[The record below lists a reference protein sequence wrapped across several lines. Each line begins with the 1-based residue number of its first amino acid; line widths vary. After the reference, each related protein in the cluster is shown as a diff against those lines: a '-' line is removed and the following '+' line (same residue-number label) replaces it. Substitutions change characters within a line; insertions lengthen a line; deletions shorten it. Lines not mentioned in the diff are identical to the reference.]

1 MEKRI
6 LVKDRYFVPY
16 IPYERLEKAID
27 AVAERIN
34 HDFKHFNG
42 TPIILC
48 VLNGSIL
55 FTGELM
61 KRLTFPCEFSSIRLS
76 SYEGTL
82 STGVTRKVLGLTSS
96 IKGRTVIVV
105 EDIVDTGK
113 TITDLHALLLDAG
126 AADVKI
132 CTMLL
137 KPDVYKKDLKLDYVA
152 MEIENRFIVGFGLD
166 YDQLGRNYKDIYI
179 LDNSVEKTA
188 MKHFLIFGPPGAGKG
203 TQAAKIIDR
212 FGLRHVSTGDLL
224 RREIAAG
231 TPLGLQAKTLI
242 DKGELVPDSVV
253 EGMIASELDNNPD
266 AKGFIFDG
274 FPRTTAQAEH
284 LDAMLSARGEKIN
297 AVISLMIPDET
308 VFERIRH
315 RAEIENRVDD
325 TKPEIIRNRI
335 DTYHAKTEPVISFYK
350 GKGVYREI
358 DGLGTIEEVF
368 GKVSALLDE
377 YLPA

>member
-1 MEKRI
+1 MEGRI

-34 HDFKHFNG
+34 HDFKDFDG

-61 KRLTFPCEFSSIRLS
+61 KRLNFPCEFSSVRLS

-113 TITDLHALLLDAG
+113 TITDLYALLLDAG

-179 LDNSVEKTA
+179 LEKEAPKPA

-203 TQAAKIIDR
+203 TQAAKMIER

-231 TPLGLQAKTLI
+231 TPLGLQAKALI
-242 DKGELVPDSVV
+242 DKGELVPDEVV
-253 EGMIASELDNNPD
+253 EGMIASELGNNPQV
-266 AKGFIFDG
+266 KGFIFDG

-284 LDAMLSARGEKIN
+284 LDAMLEARGEK
-297 AVISLMIPDET
+297 VDSVLSLAIPDDT
-308 VFERIRH
+308 VFERIHH
-315 RAEIENRVDD
+315 RALVE
-325 TKPEIIRNRI
+325 NRI
-335 DTYHAKTEPVISFYK
+335 DDTREDIIRTRIATYHAKTEPVIAFYK

-358 DGLGTIEEVF
+358 DGLGTIDEVF
-368 GKVSALLDE
+368 SRICDVMDE
-377 YLPA
+377 IC

>member
-1 MEKRI
+1 MEGRI

-16 IPYERLEKAID
+16 IPYERLEKSID

-34 HDFKHFNG
+34 HDFKDFDG

-61 KRLTFPCEFSSIRLS
+61 KRLDFPCEFSSIRLS

-82 STGVTRKVLGLTSS
+82 STGITRKVLGLTSS

-137 KPDVYKKDLKLDYVA
+137 KPEVYKKDLKLDYVA

-179 LDNSVEKTA
+179 LDDTKSKT

-203 TQAAKIIDR
+203 TQAAKLIER
-212 FGLRHVSTGDLL
+212 YGLRHVSTGDLL

-231 TPLGLQAKTLI
+231 TPLGRKAKTLI
-242 DKGELVPDSVV
+242 DKGELVPDEVV
-253 EGMIASELDNNPD
+253 ESMIASELDAHTD
-266 AKGFIFDG
+266 GKGFIFDG

-284 LDAMLSARGEKIN
+284 LDAMLEARGHKVD
-297 AVISLMIPDET
+297 AVLSLTIPDDT

-325 TKPEIIRNRI
+325 TKPEIIRTRI
-335 DTYHAKTEPVISFYK
+335 ATYHAKTEPVISFYK

-358 DGLGTIEEVF
+358 DGLGTIDEVF
-368 GKVSALLDE
+368 DKVSAVME
-377 YLPA
+377 AYLQ

>member
-1 MEKRI
+1 MENRI

-16 IPYERLEKAID
+16 IPYERLEQAID

-34 HDFKHFNG
+34 HDFKDFDG

-55 FTGELM
+55 FTAELM
-61 KRLTFPCEFSSIRLS
+61 KRLTFPCEFSSVRLS

-113 TITDLHALLLDAG
+113 TITDLYALLLDAG

-137 KPDVYKKDLKLDYVA
+137 KPEVYKKDLKLDYVA

-179 LDNSVEKTA
+179 LDTNPPKT
-188 MKHFLIFGPPGAGKG
+188 MRKHFLIFGPPGAGKG
-203 TQAAKIIDR
+203 TQAARLIDR

-224 RREIAAG
+224 RREIATG
-231 TPLGLQAKTLI
+231 TELGLKAKTLI
-242 DKGELVPDSVV
+242 DQGLLVPDEVV
-253 EGMIASELDNNPD
+253 EGMIASELDANPD
-266 AKGFIFDG
+266 VKGFIFDG
-274 FPRTTAQAEH
+274 FPRTTAQAQH
-284 LDAMLSARGEKIN
+284 LDEILSARDGKVD

-315 RAEIENRVDD
+315 RAEVESRVDD

-335 DTYHAKTEPVISFYK
+335 DTYHAKTEPVISYYK
-350 GKGVYREI
+350 GKGCYREI
-358 DGLGTIEEVF
+358 DGLGTIDEVF
-368 GKVSALLDE
+368 DKICAVMKDYE
-377 YLPA
+377 

>member
-1 MEKRI
+1 MERI
-6 LVKDRYFVPY
+6 HLKDKYFVPY
-16 IPYERLEKAID
+16 IPYEKLEKAID
-27 AVAERIN
+27 DVADRIN
-34 HDFKHFNG
+34 RDFKDFDG
-42 TPIILC
+42 IPIVLC

-61 KRLTFPCEFSSIRLS
+61 KRLNFTCEFSSVRLS

-96 IKGRTVIVV
+96 IKGRTIIVV

-113 TITDLHALLLDAG
+113 TITDLYALLLDAG

-137 KPDVYKKDLKLDYVA
+137 KPEVYNKDLKLDYVA
-152 MEIENRFIVGFGLD
+152 MEIDNRFIVGFGLD

-179 LDNSVEKTA
+179 LDSKTEDKKP
-188 MKHFLIFGPPGAGKG
+188 MKHFLLFGPPGAGKG
-203 TQAAKIIDR
+203 TQAALMVDK

-231 TPLGLQAKTLI
+231 TPLGLQAKSLI
-242 DKGELVPDSVV
+242 DKGELVPDEVV
-253 EGMIASELDNNPD
+253 EGMIASELQSHPD
-266 AKGFIFDG
+266 VKGFIFDG

-284 LDAMLSARGEKIN
+284 LDAILAARGEKIDT
-297 AVISLMIPDET
+297 VISLAIPDDT
-308 VFERIRH
+308 VYERIRH
-315 RAEIENRVDD
+315 RAEVENRVDD

-335 DTYHAKTEPVISFYK
+335 DNYHAKTEPVISWYRKK
-350 GKGVYREI
+350 GCYREI
-358 DGLGTIEEVF
+358 DGLGTIDEVF
-368 GKVSALLDE
+368 RKICDLM
-377 YLPA
+377 

>member
-27 AVAERIN
+27 GVAERIN
-34 HDFKHFNG
+34 QDFKHFDG

-61 KRLTFPCEFSSIRLS
+61 KRLNFPCEFSSIRLS

-137 KPDVYKKDLKLDYVA
+137 KPEVYKKDLKLDYVA

-179 LDNSVEKTA
+179 LDDTKPKT

-203 TQAAKIIDR
+203 TQAARLIER

-224 RREIAAG
+224 RREIATG
-231 TPLGLQAKTLI
+231 TPLGLKAKTLI
-242 DKGELVPDSVV
+242 DKGELVPDEVV
-253 EGMIASELDNNPD
+253 EGMIASELDAHTD
-266 AKGFIFDG
+266 VKGFIFDG

-284 LDAMLSARGEKIN
+284 LDAMLAERGKKVD
-297 AVISLMIPDET
+297 AVLSLMIPDQT

-315 RAEIENRVDD
+315 RAEVENRVDD
-325 TKPEIIRNRI
+325 TKPEVIQNRI
-335 DTYHAKTEPVISFYK
+335 DTYHAKTEPVISYYK

-358 DGLGTIEEVF
+358 DGLGTIDEVF
-368 GKVSALLDE
+368 DKICSVMEE
-377 YLPA
+377 YK

>member
-1 MEKRI
+1 MERI
-6 LVKDRYFVPY
+6 LLKDKYFVPY
-16 IPYERLEKAID
+16 IPYTRIEKAID
-27 AVAERIN
+27 GVAERIN
-34 HDFKHFNG
+34 QDFKNFDG
-42 TPIILC
+42 VPIVLC
-48 VLNGSIL
+48 VLNGSIM
-55 FTGELM
+55 FTAELM
-61 KRLTFPCEFSSIRLS
+61 KRFEFPCELSSIRLA

-82 STGVTRKVLGLTSS
+82 STGVTRKILGLTTA

-113 TITDLHALLLDAG
+113 TISDLHDILLEAG

-166 YDQLGRNYKDIYI
+166 YDQLGRNSRDIYI
-179 LDNSVEKTA
+179 LDPKAS

-203 TQAAKIIDR
+203 TQAAKLIER

-231 TPLGLQAKTLI
+231 TTLGLQAKSLI
-242 DKGELVPDSVV
+242 DKGELVPDEVV
-253 EGMIASELDNNPD
+253 EGMIAAELQSHPD
-266 AKGFIFDG
+266 VRGFIFDG

-284 LDAMLSARGEKIN
+284 LDRILAAQGGKVN
-297 AVISLMIPDET
+297 AVVSLMIPDET
-308 VFERIRH
+308 VYERIRH

-358 DGLGTIEEVF
+358 DGLGSIDEVF
-368 GKVSALLDE
+368 AKICAVMEE
-377 YLPA
+377 YL

>member
-27 AVAERIN
+27 DVAERIN
-34 HDFKHFNG
+34 QDFKHFDG

-61 KRLTFPCEFSSIRLS
+61 KRLNFPCEFSSIRLS

-96 IKGRTVIVV
+96 IKGRTVLVV

-137 KPDVYKKDLKLDYVA
+137 KPEVYKKDLKLDYVA

-179 LDNSVEKTA
+179 LDDTKPKT

-203 TQAAKIIDR
+203 TQAARLIER

-224 RREIAAG
+224 RREIATG
-231 TPLGLQAKTLI
+231 TPLGLKAKTLI
-242 DKGELVPDSVV
+242 DKGELVPDEVV
-253 EGMIASELDNNPD
+253 EGMIASELDAHTD
-266 AKGFIFDG
+266 VKGFIFDG

-284 LDAMLSARGEKIN
+284 LDAMLAERGKQVD
-297 AVISLMIPDET
+297 AVLSLMIPDQT

-325 TKPEIIRNRI
+325 TKPEVIQNRI
-335 DTYHAKTEPVISFYK
+335 DTYHAKTEPVIAYYK

-358 DGLGTIEEVF
+358 DGLGTIDEVF
-368 GKVSALLDE
+368 GRVSAVMEE
-377 YLPA
+377 YL

>member
-1 MEKRI
+1 MERI
-6 LVKDRYFVPY
+6 LLKDKYFVPY
-16 IPYERLEKAID
+16 IKYERLEKAID
-27 AVAERIN
+27 RVAERIN
-34 HDFKHFNG
+34 HDFKDFDG
-42 TPIILC
+42 VPIVIC

-61 KRLTFPCEFSSIRLS
+61 KRLNFPCEFSSVRLS

-82 STGVTRKVLGLTSS
+82 STGITRKVLGLTSS
-96 IKGRTVIVV
+96 IKGRTIIVV

-113 TITDLHALLLDAG
+113 TITDLYALLLDAG

-137 KPDVYKKDLKLDYVA
+137 KPEVYKKDLKLDYVA

-166 YDQLGRNYKDIYI
+166 YDQLGRNSKDIYI
-179 LDNSVEKTA
+179 LDKEEP
-188 MKHFLIFGPPGAGKG
+188 MKHYLIFGPPGAGKG
-203 TQAAKIIDR
+203 TQAALLVDR

-231 TPLGLQAKTLI
+231 TALGLKAKTLI
-242 DKGELVPDSVV
+242 DKGELVPDEVV
-253 EGMIASELDNNPD
+253 EGMIASELQSHPD
-266 AKGFIFDG
+266 VKGFIFDG

-284 LDAMLSARGEKIN
+284 LDALLAKRGQQIDTVLSLA
-297 AVISLMIPDET
+297 IPDET
-308 VFERIRH
+308 VFERISH

-335 DTYHAKTEPVISFYK
+335 DNYHAKTEPVISWYRKK
-350 GKGVYREI
+350 GCYREI
-358 DGLGTIEEVF
+358 DGLGTIDEVF
-368 GKVSALLDE
+368 RKICDLM
-377 YLPA
+377 

>member
-1 MEKRI
+1 MERI
-6 LVKDRYFVPY
+6 LLKDKYFVPY

-34 HDFKHFNG
+34 HDFKNFDG
-42 TPIILC
+42 VPIVLC

-61 KRLTFPCEFSSIRLS
+61 KRLNFRCEFSSVRLS

-82 STGVTRKVLGLTSS
+82 STGITRKVLGLTSS
-96 IKGRTVIVV
+96 IKGRTIIVV

-113 TITDLHALLLDAG
+113 TITDLYALLLDAG

-137 KPDVYKKDLKLDYVA
+137 KPEVYKKDLKLDYVA

-166 YDQLGRNYKDIYI
+166 YDQLGRNSKDIYI
-179 LDNSVEKTA
+179 LDKEEP
-188 MKHFLIFGPPGAGKG
+188 MKHYLIFGPPGAGKG
-203 TQAAKIIDR
+203 TQAALLVDR

-231 TPLGLQAKTLI
+231 TELGQKAKTLI
-242 DKGELVPDSVV
+242 DKGELVPDEVV
-253 EGMIASELDNNPD
+253 EGMIASELDAHPD
-266 AKGFIFDG
+266 VKGFIFDG

-284 LDAMLSARGEKIN
+284 LDALLAERGQKIDTVLSLA
-297 AVISLMIPDET
+297 IPDET

-335 DTYHAKTEPVISFYK
+335 NTYHAKTEPVISYYK
-350 GKGVYREI
+350 GKGVYKEV
-358 DGLGTIEEVF
+358 DGLGTIDEVF
-368 GKVSALLDE
+368 ENLCALM
-377 YLPA
+377 

>member
-1 MEKRI
+1 MENRI

-16 IPYERLEKAID
+16 IPYERLEQAID

-34 HDFKHFNG
+34 HDFKDFNG

-55 FTGELM
+55 FTAELM
-61 KRLTFPCEFSSIRLS
+61 KRLTFPCEFSSVRLS

-113 TITDLHALLLDAG
+113 TITDLYALLLDAG

-137 KPDVYKKDLKLDYVA
+137 KPEVYKKDLKLDYVA

-179 LDNSVEKTA
+179 LDTNTPKT
-188 MKHFLIFGPPGAGKG
+188 MRKHFLIFGPPGAGKG
-203 TQAAKIIDR
+203 TQAARLIDR

-224 RREIAAG
+224 RREIANG

-242 DKGELVPDSVV
+242 DQGLLVPDEVV
-253 EGMIASELDNNPD
+253 EGMIASELDAHPD
-266 AKGFIFDG
+266 VKGFIFDG

-284 LDAMLSARGEKIN
+284 LDDILAARDSKVD

-325 TKPEIIRNRI
+325 TKPEIIQNRI
-335 DTYHAKTEPVISFYK
+335 DTYHAKTEPVISYYK
-350 GKGVYREI
+350 GKGCYREI
-358 DGLGTIEEVF
+358 DGLGTIDEVF
-368 GKVSALLDE
+368 EKICAVMEE
-377 YLPA
+377 YK

>member
-1 MEKRI
+1 MDRI
-6 LVKDRYFVPY
+6 FLKDKYFVPY

-27 AVAERIN
+27 EVAERIN
-34 HDFKHFNG
+34 KDFKDFDG
-42 TPIILC
+42 IPIVLC

-61 KRLTFPCEFSSIRLS
+61 KRLNFTCEFSSVRLS

-105 EDIVDTGK
+105 EDI
-113 TITDLHALLLDAG
+113 TDLYALLREAG

-137 KPDVYKKDLKLDYVA
+137 KPEVYKQDLKLDYVA

-179 LDNSVEKTA
+179 LDTNPPKT
-188 MKHFLIFGPPGAGKG
+188 MRKHFLIFGPPGAGKG
-203 TQAAKIIDR
+203 TQASLLIDR

-231 TPLGLQAKTLI
+231 TELGLKAKTLI
-242 DKGELVPDSVV
+242 DQGLLVPDEVV
-253 EGMIASELDNNPD
+253 EGMIASELDAHPYV
-266 AKGFIFDG
+266 KGFIFDG
-274 FPRTTAQAEH
+274 FPRTRAQAEH
-284 LDAMLSARGEKIN
+284 LDALLAARGGKVD

-325 TKPEIIRNRI
+325 TKPEIIQNRI
-335 DTYHAKTEPVISFYK
+335 DTYHAKTEPVISYYK
-350 GKGVYREI
+350 EKGCYREI
-358 DGLGTIEEVF
+358 DGLGTIDGVFANICAVMEEY
-368 GKVSALLDE
+368 K
-377 YLPA
+377 

>member
-27 AVAERIN
+27 GVAERIN
-34 HDFKHFNG
+34 QDFKHFNG

-137 KPDVYKKDLKLDYVA
+137 KPEVYKKNLKLDYVA

-179 LDNSVEKTA
+179 LDDTKPKT

-203 TQAAKIIDR
+203 TQAALLIDR

-224 RREIAAG
+224 RREIATG
-231 TPLGLQAKTLI
+231 TPLGLKAKTLI
-242 DKGELVPDSVV
+242 DKGELVPDEVV
-253 EGMIASELDNNPD
+253 EGMIASELDAHTD
-266 AKGFIFDG
+266 VKGFIFDG

-284 LDAMLSARGEKIN
+284 LDAMLAERGKQVD
-297 AVISLMIPDET
+297 AVLSLMIPDQT

-315 RAEIENRVDD
+315 RAEVENRVDD
-325 TKPEIIRNRI
+325 TKPEVIQNRI
-335 DTYHAKTEPVISFYK
+335 DTYHAKTEPVISYYK

-358 DGLGTIEEVF
+358 DGLGTIDEVF
-368 GKVSALLDE
+368 DKICAVME
-377 YLPA
+377 EF

>member
-1 MEKRI
+1 MKDRI

-61 KRLTFPCEFSSIRLS
+61 KRLDFPCEFSSIRLS

-166 YDQLGRNYKDIYI
+166 YDQLGRNSKDIYI
-179 LDNSVEKTA
+179 LDSTKPET
-188 MKHFLIFGPPGAGKG
+188 MKHYLIFGPPGAGKG
-203 TQAAKIIDR
+203 TQAAKLIER

-224 RREIAAG
+224 RREIATG
-231 TPLGLQAKTLI
+231 TELGLKAKTLI
-242 DKGELVPDSVV
+242 DQGLLVPDEVV
-253 EGMIASELDNNPD
+253 EGMIASELDSHPD
-266 AKGFIFDG
+266 VKGFIFDG

-284 LDAMLSARGEKIN
+284 LDALLADRGRKVDAVLSLA
-297 AVISLMIPDET
+297 IPDET

-315 RAEIENRVDD
+315 RAQLENRVDD
-325 TKPEIIRNRI
+325 TKAEVIQKRI
-335 DTYHAKTEPVISFYK
+335 DTYHAKTEPIIAYYK
-350 GKGVYREI
+350 EKGLYKEI
-358 DGLGTIEEVF
+358 DGLGTIDEVF
-368 GKVSALLDE
+368 DKLCDVMKE
-377 YLPA
+377 YE

>member
-34 HDFKHFNG
+34 HDFKDFDG
-42 TPIILC
+42 TPIVLC

-55 FTGELM
+55 FTAELM
-61 KRLTFPCEFSSIRLS
+61 KRLTFPCEFSSVRLS

-96 IKGRTVIVV
+96 IKGRTIIVV

-137 KPDVYKKDLKLDYVA
+137 KPEVYKKDLKLDYVA

-166 YDQLGRNYKDIYI
+166 YDQLGRNSKDIYI
-179 LDNSVEKTA
+179 LDETKPQT

-203 TQAAKIIDR
+203 TQAARLIER

-224 RREIAAG
+224 RREIATG
-231 TPLGLQAKTLI
+231 TPLGLKAKTLI
-242 DKGELVPDSVV
+242 DKGELVPDEVV
-253 EGMIASELDNNPD
+253 EGMIASELDAHTD
-266 AKGFIFDG
+266 VKGFIFDG

-284 LDAMLSARGEKIN
+284 LDAMLAERGKKVD
-297 AVISLMIPDET
+297 AVLSLMIPDQT

-315 RAEIENRVDD
+315 RAEVENRVDD
-325 TKPEIIRNRI
+325 TKPEIIQNRI
-335 DTYHAKTEPVISFYK
+335 DTYHAKTEPVIAYYK

-358 DGLGTIEEVF
+358 DGLGTIDEVF
-368 GKVSALLDE
+368 DKLCGVMEE
-377 YLPA
+377 YK

>member
-1 MEKRI
+1 MERI
-6 LVKDRYFVPY
+6 LLKDKYFVPY

-34 HDFKHFNG
+34 HDFKNFEG
-42 TPIILC
+42 VPIVLC

-61 KRLTFPCEFSSIRLS
+61 KRLNFRCEFSSVRLS

-82 STGVTRKVLGLTSS
+82 STGITRKVLGLTSS
-96 IKGRTVIVV
+96 IKGRTIIVV

-113 TITDLHALLLDAG
+113 TITDLYALLLDAG

-137 KPDVYKKDLKLDYVA
+137 KPEVYKKDLKLDYVA
-152 MEIENRFIVGFGLD
+152 MEIDNRFIVGFGLD
-166 YDQLGRNYKDIYI
+166 YDQLGRNSNDIYI
-179 LDNSVEKTA
+179 LDKEEP
-188 MKHFLIFGPPGAGKG
+188 MKHYLIFGPPGAGKG
-203 TQAAKIIDR
+203 TQAALLVDR

-231 TPLGLQAKTLI
+231 TELGLKAKTLI
-242 DKGELVPDSVV
+242 DKGELVPDEVV
-253 EGMIASELDNNPD
+253 EGMIASELDAHPD
-266 AKGFIFDG
+266 VKGFIFDG

-284 LDAMLSARGEKIN
+284 LDALLAERGQKIDTVLSLA
-297 AVISLMIPDET
+297 IPDET

-335 DTYHAKTEPVISFYK
+335 NTYHAKTEPVISYYN
-350 GKGVYREI
+350 GKGVYKEV
-358 DGLGTIEEVF
+358 DGLGTIDEVF
-368 GKVSALLDE
+368 ENLCALM
-377 YLPA
+377 

>member
-27 AVAERIN
+27 DVAERIN
-34 HDFKHFNG
+34 QDFKHFDG

-96 IKGRTVIVV
+96 IKGRTVLVV

-137 KPDVYKKDLKLDYVA
+137 KPEVYKKDLKLDYVA

-179 LDNSVEKTA
+179 LDDRKTQA

-203 TQAAKIIDR
+203 TQAARLIER

-231 TPLGLQAKTLI
+231 TPLGLKAKTLI
-242 DKGELVPDSVV
+242 DKGELVPDEVV
-253 EGMIASELDNNPD
+253 EGMIASELDAHND
-266 AKGFIFDG
+266 VEGFIFDG

-284 LDAMLSARGEKIN
+284 LDAMLAERGKKVD
-297 AVISLMIPDET
+297 AVLSLMIPDQT

-315 RAEIENRVDD
+315 RAEVENRVDD
-325 TKPEIIRNRI
+325 TKPEVIQNRI
-335 DTYHAKTEPVISFYK
+335 DTYHAKTEPVIAYYK

-358 DGLGTIEEVF
+358 DGLGTIDEVF
-368 GKVSALLDE
+368 DKICAVMEE
-377 YLPA
+377 YK

>member
-1 MEKRI
+1 MERI
-6 LVKDRYFVPY
+6 HLKDKYFVPY
-16 IPYERLEKAID
+16 IPYEKLEKAID
-27 AVAERIN
+27 DVADRIN
-34 HDFKHFNG
+34 QDFKDFHG
-42 TPIILC
+42 VPIVLC

-61 KRLTFPCEFSSIRLS
+61 KRLNFNCEFSSVRLS

-96 IKGRTVIVV
+96 IKGRTIIVV

-113 TITDLHALLLDAG
+113 TITDLYALLLDAG

-137 KPDVYKKDLKLDYVA
+137 KPEVYKKDLKLDYVA

-179 LDNSVEKTA
+179 LDSKTEEKKP
-188 MKHFLIFGPPGAGKG
+188 MKHYLLFGPPGAGKG
-203 TQAAKIIDR
+203 TQAALLVDR

-253 EGMIASELDNNPD
+253 EGMIASELEAHPD
-266 AKGFIFDG
+266 VKGFIFDG

-284 LDAMLSARGEKIN
+284 LDAILAARGEKIDT
-297 AVISLMIPDET
+297 VISLAIPDDT
-308 VFERIRH
+308 VYERIRH
-315 RAEIENRVDD
+315 RAEVENRVDD

-335 DTYHAKTEPVISFYK
+335 DTYHAKTEPVITYYK
-350 GKGVYREI
+350 AKGSYREI
-358 DGLGTIEEVF
+358 DGLGTIDEVF
-368 GKVSALLDE
+368 AKICTLM
-377 YLPA
+377 

>member
-1 MEKRI
+1 MDRI
-6 LVKDRYFVPY
+6 LLKDKYFVPY
-16 IPYERLEKAID
+16 IPYEKLEKAID
-27 AVAERIN
+27 DVAERIN
-34 HDFKHFNG
+34 HDFKDFDG
-42 TPIILC
+42 VPIVLC

-61 KRLTFPCEFSSIRLS
+61 KRLTFTCEFSSIRLS

-137 KPDVYKKDLKLDYVA
+137 KPEVYKKDLKIDYVA

-179 LDNSVEKTA
+179 LDANPPKT
-188 MKHFLIFGPPGAGKG
+188 MRKHFLIFGPPGAGKG
-203 TQAAKIIDR
+203 TQATRLIDR

-242 DKGELVPDSVV
+242 DQGLLVPDEVV
-253 EGMIASELDNNPD
+253 EGMIASELDAHPD
-266 AKGFIFDG
+266 VKGFIFDG

-284 LDAMLSARGEKIN
+284 LDEILSARGGKVD

-325 TKPEIIRNRI
+325 TKPEIIQNRI
-335 DTYHAKTEPVISFYK
+335 DTYHAKTEPVISYYK
-350 GKGVYREI
+350 GKGCYREI
-358 DGLGTIEEVF
+358 DGLGTIDEVF
-368 GKVSALLDE
+368 DKICTVMQE
-377 YLPA
+377 YE

>member
-27 AVAERIN
+27 DVAERIN
-34 HDFKHFNG
+34 QDFKHFEG

-61 KRLTFPCEFSSIRLS
+61 KRLNFPCEFSSIRLS

-96 IKGRTVIVV
+96 IKGRTVLVV

-137 KPDVYKKDLKLDYVA
+137 KPEVYKKDLKLDYVA

-179 LDNSVEKTA
+179 LDDTKPKT

-203 TQAAKIIDR
+203 TQAARLIEH

-224 RREIAAG
+224 RREIATG
-231 TPLGLQAKTLI
+231 TPLGLKAKTLI
-242 DKGELVPDSVV
+242 DKGELVPDEVV
-253 EGMIASELDNNPD
+253 EGMIASELDAHTD
-266 AKGFIFDG
+266 VKGFIFDG

-284 LDAMLSARGEKIN
+284 LDAMLAERGKQVD
-297 AVISLMIPDET
+297 AVLSLMIPDQT

-315 RAEIENRVDD
+315 RAEVENRVDD
-325 TKPEIIRNRI
+325 TKPEVIQNRI
-335 DTYHAKTEPVISFYK
+335 DTYHAKTEPVIAYYK

-358 DGLGTIEEVF
+358 DGLGTIDEVF
-368 GKVSALLDE
+368 DKICAVMEE
-377 YLPA
+377 YK